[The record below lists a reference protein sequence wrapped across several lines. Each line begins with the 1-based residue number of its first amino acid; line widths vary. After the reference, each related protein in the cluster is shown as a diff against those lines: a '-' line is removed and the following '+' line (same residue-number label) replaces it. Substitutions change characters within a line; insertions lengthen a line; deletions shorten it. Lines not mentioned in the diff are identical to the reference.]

1 MAPKKHNNEK
11 TYSHRTRTALEI
23 AVSTATTT
31 TTENRKQFNNQS
43 TMYYEKNGCALCLSL
58 PAHAHTHSLTP
69 PMNNI
74 NYECSLWNDIL
85 KPSICTR
92 ESKKT
97 QTHTECGLHRNQL
110 ALLDVYLHRAIARM
124 CRLQRRKHTHII
136 AKPSHFVHI
145 FVESSTNY
153 YYYRSCSFFINF
165 NWDH

>member
-1 MAPKKHNNEK
+1 MNFMAPKKHNNEK

-165 NWDH
+165 N